1 MLNPKI
7 LEEVASKFTAAMAAS
22 PLGDMEKNARAVL
35 MSVFAKLDLVTRE
48 EFDVQRD
55 LLLRACEKL
64 AQLEARVAELA
75 AERKIPLPPA
85 QQTTSQPASN

>member
-7 LEEVASKFTAAMAAS
+7 LEEVSTKFAAAMAAS

-55 LLLRACEKL
+55 LLMRACEKL
-64 AQLEARVAELA
+64 AQLETRVAELA
-75 AERKIPLPPA
+75 AERKIPLPSA
-85 QQTTSQPASN
+85 QQTTPQPASN